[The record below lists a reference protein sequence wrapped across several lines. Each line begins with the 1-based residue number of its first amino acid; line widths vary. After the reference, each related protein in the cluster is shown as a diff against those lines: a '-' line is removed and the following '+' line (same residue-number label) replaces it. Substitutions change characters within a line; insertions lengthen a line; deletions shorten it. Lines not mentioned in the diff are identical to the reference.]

1 MGEKLTLRKTAFG
14 VGVCEVPRWQDGMLH
29 NCDCNVVTK
38 FAPAFLLNLLKRPAF
53 NTAPWWAR
61 RVAVVDK
68 QTVIVGHPMTAS
80 QAVKPNPGDNFFNV
94 TIIIDD
100 ELRKLSFHCIVF
112 CVTNEQ
118 IQRY

>member
-1 MGEKLTLRKTAFG
+1 M
-14 VGVCEVPRWQDGMLH
+14 
-29 NCDCNVVTK
+29 
-38 FAPAFLLNLLKRPAF
+38 
-53 NTAPWWAR
+53 
-61 RVAVVDK
+61 AVVDK

-100 ELRKLSFHCIVF
+100 ELRKLSFLYIVF

>member
-1 MGEKLTLRKTAFG
+1 MA
-14 VGVCEVPRWQDGMLH
+14 RWQVAQLRLQRRDQVCTCL
-29 NCDCNVVTK
+29 V
-38 FAPAFLLNLLKRPAF
+38 AQPAEEASFQE
-53 NTAPWWAR
+53 APWWAR

-80 QAVKPNPGDNFFNV
+80 QAVKPNSGDNFFNV